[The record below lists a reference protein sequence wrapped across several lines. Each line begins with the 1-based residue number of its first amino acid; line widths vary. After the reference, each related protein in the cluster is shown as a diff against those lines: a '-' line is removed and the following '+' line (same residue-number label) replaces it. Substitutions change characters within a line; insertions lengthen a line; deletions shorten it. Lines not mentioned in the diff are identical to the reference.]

1 MALQQFIMLEVHQQ
15 QVYNHHAVLLRLVLE
30 ELVLQEM
37 VQLDLV
43 VVVEVQ
49 EEMVELEQLLFMNQV
64 YQLVHQVDGQ

>member
-1 MALQQFIMLEVHQQ
+1 M
-15 QVYNHHAVLLRLVLE
+15 LLRLVLV

>member
-15 QVYNHHAVLLRLVLE
+15 QVYNHHAVLLRLVLV